1 MFLENESQDDEDGKP
16 GTEDIEDGGGDD
28 DGGGEVEDD
37 GGDDGGGGDMEDD
50 VTWMSEM
57 SNSSCGSGSAVVE
70 TSYSPSRTWP
80 DQTHVDMVMMKVT
93 KMIMMMWRR
102 MLMNYLEDLLDAR
115 DKG

>member
-1 MFLENESQDDEDGKP
+1 
-16 GTEDIEDGGGDD
+16 
-28 DGGGEVEDD
+28 
-37 GGDDGGGGDMEDD
+37 
-50 VTWMSEM
+50 MSEM

-93 KMIMMMWRR
+93 KMMMMRRRRR

>member
-16 GTEDIEDGGGDD
+16 GTEDM
-28 DGGGEVEDD
+28 EDD
-37 GGDDGGGGDMEDD
+37 GGGDMEDD

-93 KMIMMMWRR
+93 KMMMMMMMRRRRR